1 MLLDRPLQQAKRDN
15 HLQWDE
21 YFMALAFLSA
31 MRSKDPVTQVGA
43 CIVDSDNKIVS
54 MGYNGM
60 PIGLSD
66 DELPWTKRQEDP
78 LQNKNFYGTIKGCKI
93 YLTLFPCHECAKVM
107 IQSGIREVIYFDEKR
122 AGTPSYD
129 ASKIMFL
136 KANVKLTLYSS
147 VEMAI
152 KPAVLYLMRLL
163 NPSYPPGIPKDPI
176 NNFHSFPISQA

>member
-1 MLLDRPLQQAKRDN
+1 MDGDGRGGLSDYLERLKLFQPLQQAKRDN

-31 MRSKDPVTQVGA
+31 MRSKDPITQVGA

-78 LQNKNFYGTIKGCKI
+78 LQNKNFYVCHAELNAVLNKNTISIKGCKI

-122 AGTPSYD
+122 TGTPSYD

-136 KANVKLTLYSS
+136 KANVKLTPFKRTDRKITIDLS
-147 VEMAI
+147 
-152 KPAVLYLMRLL
+152 
-163 NPSYPPGIPKDPI
+163 
-176 NNFHSFPISQA
+176 